1 MGQKIHPLGF
11 RLHTTQ
17 KCQSNW
23 FAKTN
28 EYPQLVIEDQFLR
41 QFIFERFRNVGIT
54 TIDIARK
61 LNRIRILINVGNH
74 KVIVGPRNKRLDSLK
89 KELTDK
95 IKRYR
100 SKRNSIAVNYDKN
113 RKFFLYKKIGVKGI
127 ARPVLEIDT
136 QSVQLFIIVKELSS
150 PFLKASFLT
159 QFLIKQLEK
168 RVLFRKALN
177 RTKRLLMW
185 RREFLVKGM
194 KIQISGRL
202 NGAEIARTEWTRKG
216 RVPLHTLQANIDYSS
231 KSAKTIYGLLGIKIW
246 LYK

>member
-1 MGQKIHPLGF
+1 M
-11 RLHTTQ
+11 
-17 KCQSNW
+17 
-23 FAKTN
+23 
-28 EYPQLVIEDQFLR
+28 
-41 QFIFERFRNVGIT
+41 
-54 TIDIARK
+54 
-61 LNRIRILINVGNH
+61 
-74 KVIVGPRNKRLDSLK
+74 
-89 KELTDK
+89 
-95 IKRYR
+95 
-100 SKRNSIAVNYDKN
+100 
-113 RKFFLYKKIGVKGI
+113 
-127 ARPVLEIDT
+127 LEIDT
-136 QSVQLFIIVKELSS
+136 QSVQLFIIVNELSS
-150 PFLKASFLT
+150 PYLKASFLT